1 MTLSLLHADDAAGP
15 RPPARIVHLG
25 LGAFSRSHLA
35 WYTDRCDDARDW
47 GISAYTGRSSELARA
62 LSAQHGRYT
71 LIERGEHADAARVI
85 GSIVRATP
93 GDDVSSFVADVAS
106 PDTAIVSLTITERGY
121 RIGTGG
127 THDLRDPAVAAD
139 DGILRGVIEGRGA
152 PDSAQPTTAL
162 GRLMLG
168 LIARRAQGS
177 PPLAVLSLDNLPDNG
192 EALRRVVTGW
202 ARSLDASFAGWL
214 DESAT
219 FPSSSVDRI
228 TPRLSDAELTALQDD
243 YGDRAPVVAETF
255 SDWVVSGAF
264 PGGRPSWETAGVR
277 FVDDLGPWESRK
289 LWMLNG
295 AHTLLACLGLVHG
308 HASVQEAISDP
319 VCRSAVEAWWEEAG
333 RQLPASLDPAEYA
346 QRLLERFSH
355 SRIEHRLDQIAADS
369 PLKLAV
375 RVAPVAE
382 RERRA
387 GRSASAAAT
396 AIAAWIAADR
406 EGLLGPARQNTD
418 GSQAALAAAIRSIS
432 PQLADDADF
441 VAAVGSASAT
451 MTRVP
456 T

>member
-1 MTLSLLHADDAAGP
+1 MTLSLLRADDEVGT
-15 RPPARIVHLG
+15 RPTVRLVHLG

-35 WYTDRCDDARDW
+35 WYTDRCEDAADW
-47 GISAYTGRSSELARA
+47 GISAYTGRSAELART
-62 LSAQHGRYT
+62 LSAQNGMYT
-71 LIERGEHADAARVI
+71 LIERGEHAEAARVI
-85 GSIVRATP
+85 RSIVRATP

-106 PDTAIVSLTITERGY
+106 PATAIVSLTITERGY

-127 THDLRDPAVAAD
+127 THDLSDPAVAAD
-139 DGILRGVIEGRGA
+139 DRILRRAIEGRRAPGA
-152 PDSAQPTTAL
+152 EQPTTAL
-162 GRLMLG
+162 GRLILG
-168 LIARRAQGS
+168 LIARRGQGS

-192 EALRRVVTGW
+192 EVLRRVVTGW
-202 ARSLDASFAGWL
+202 AQSLDAAFGRWL
-214 DESAT
+214 EENTA

-228 TPRLSDAELTALQDD
+228 TPRLSTAELTALQDD
-243 YGDRAPVVAETF
+243 YEDRAPVVAEPF

-277 FVDDLGPWESRK
+277 FVDDLSPWESRK

-308 HASVQEAISDP
+308 HASVDEAISDP
-319 VCRSAVEAWWEEAG
+319 VCRAAVEAWWVEAG
-333 RQLPASLDPAEYA
+333 RHLPASLDPSGYA
-346 QRLLERFSH
+346 QRLLDRFSNA
-355 SRIEHRLDQIAADS
+355 RIEHRLDQIAADS

-387 GRSASAAAT
+387 GRSATAAAT
-396 AIAAWIAADR
+396 AIAAWITADR
-406 EGLLGPARQNTD
+406 EGLLGQDGQNANRPRT
-418 GSQAALAAAIRSIS
+418 GLAAAIRSLS
-432 PQLADDADF
+432 PELADDADF
-441 VAAVGSASAT
+441 VAAVRTANAT